1 MPSETPEF
9 PEIGDLSYE
18 QARNE
23 LVDVVSRLEG
33 GQVGLEES
41 MTLWRRGE
49 ALVAH
54 CTTWLAQAEAALAEQ
69 AAQS

>member
-9 PEIGDLSYE
+9 PEVADLSYE

-49 ALVAH
+49 ALAAH
-54 CTTWLAQAEAALAEQ
+54 CTIARQPSE
-69 AAQS
+69 